1 MTEFFDR
8 DLAALDQIEELLGAY
23 ADGHLSPSGP
33 VLARMRAHVMRE
45 ASLRNAAAAAA
56 QREAAVQVK
65 RARWGFTGLRV
76 AQRAMALGLAAAL
89 TLGTTAAVLAA
100 PPGSP
105 FYNVRVAIEVAFLP
119 TQVDQRLAS
128 HESHLDERLVEAEAA
143 AARGDFVALAAA
155 LDAYQAEV
163 DASVDDVGDDA
174 DRLAHLEA
182 QLTKHTAV
190 LQALLAKA
198 PEQAA
203 IEHAIDSSQKAATK
217 LKDKGDHGGG
227 KPSTSPGKASSP
239 PDNTNSQQGR

>member
-1 MTEFFDR
+1 MTEYFDR

-23 ADGHLSPSGP
+23 ADAHLSPSSP
-33 VLARMRAHVMRE
+33 VLARIRAHVIRE
-45 ASLRNAAAAAA
+45 ASLRNAIAAAEERQAAA
-56 QREAAVQVK
+56 QVAK
-65 RARWGFTGLRV
+65 ARWNLSGMRV
-76 AQRAMALGLAAAL
+76 ARRAFALGLAAVL

-105 FYNVRVAIEVAFLP
+105 FYNARVAIEVAFLP

-163 DASVDDVGDDA
+163 GAAVADIGDDA

-182 QLTKHTAV
+182 ELAKHTST
-190 LQALLAKA
+190 LQALAAKV
-198 PEQAA
+198 PEQSA
-203 IEHAIDSSQKAATK
+203 IEHAIDTSQKASTR
-217 LKDKGDHGGG
+217 LKDKGEHGAG
-227 KPSTSPGKASSP
+227 KPSTQPGNPKP
-239 PDNTNSQQGR
+239 QQGR